1 MLTIQDINGAIMSQ
15 SWTNTQLS
23 SMIDS
28 VKYARSRLTRQTK
41 ASLMC
46 GDQVQFTSSKNGM
59 TYTGTVTK
67 IAIKYVTVRTP
78 QGAWRVPANMLTKAE
93 DEWTP
98 DNADFCDPGSRH
110 HY

>member
-15 SWTNTQLS
+15 SWTNTQLA

-28 VKYARSRLTRQTK
+28 VKYARSRLTQQTK

-46 GDQVQFTSSKNGM
+46 GDTVKFTSTKNGM

-78 QGAWRVPANMLTKAE
+78 LGAWRVPANMLSKVE
-93 DEWTP
+93 DERDP
-98 DNADFCDPGSRH
+98 MDDFNYVGSKH